1 MELIL
6 DLLYIYIAIFSL
18 YYFILAIRS
27 LNENKLIAFR
37 RNSAD
42 IEQDLICAIVYSHNN
57 YEALKN
63 ILDQLVHQSYSTQN
77 FMVYVILDNCTDHS
91 EELLADRLNIKVLN
105 LNDGVTVGKDQAISI
120 LLEEL
125 RQNTTISSYVF
136 LDVHRFI
143 EEDFLLNVNRAL
155 KLSPVVSGQTIVIE
169 NDSLSFSEKVNIT
182 CAKYVN
188 NFIRTARTLMGL
200 SDRIDSSIF
209 AINKQFVEK
218 FDALDLK
225 DINSELKY
233 SILLSNLG
241 YPCTYVPDIKTYI
254 KSYNFKYVKP
264 SISYRLKLF
273 KQCLSQLFTLNFK
286 FTEHVFSL
294 IAPSSLIVVILSIFF
309 LCLSYKFYFI
319 FNFMIVFTIFSLL
332 LLGFAISIIK
342 SELYAKDFLYLA
354 IYPIYSIGHL
364 LDNLPPYR
372 FIKKHFFNKAKKDI
386 QKYTV
391 NVIATNGRAN
401 IPCKLDLISEN
412 GLAMVIFRFKKKKF
426 SSSKQIR
433 MVEALNELTSKL
445 NDYGFQLKICYCC
458 EHFTSLVDGSQ
469 NMIKGL
475 CNYEFKDRTAGEEL
489 QTLLWNSCSMC
500 CPKKMIS
507 VIEDIRLNQDNK

>member
-1 MELIL
+1 M
-6 DLLYIYIAIFSL
+6 A
-18 YYFILAIRS
+18 
-27 LNENKLIAFR
+27 N
-37 RNSAD
+37 
-42 IEQDLICAIVYSHNN
+42 
-57 YEALKN
+57 EALKN
-63 ILDQLVHQSYSTQN
+63 ILDQLIHQSYSTQN

-241 YPCTYVPDIKTYI
+241 YPQ
-254 KSYNFKYVKP
+254 N
-264 SISYRLKLF
+264 L
-273 KQCLSQLFTLNFK
+273 
-286 FTEHVFSL
+286 
-294 IAPSSLIVVILSIFF
+294 VI
-309 LCLSYKFYFI
+309 
-319 FNFMIVFTIFSLL
+319 
-332 LLGFAISIIK
+332 
-342 SELYAKDFLYLA
+342 
-354 IYPIYSIGHL
+354 
-364 LDNLPPYR
+364 
-372 FIKKHFFNKAKKDI
+372 
-386 QKYTV
+386 
-391 NVIATNGRAN
+391 
-401 IPCKLDLISEN
+401 DL
-412 GLAMVIFRFKKKKF
+412 
-426 SSSKQIR
+426 
-433 MVEALNELTSKL
+433 
-445 NDYGFQLKICYCC
+445 
-458 EHFTSLVDGSQ
+458 
-469 NMIKGL
+469 
-475 CNYEFKDRTAGEEL
+475 
-489 QTLLWNSCSMC
+489 
-500 CPKKMIS
+500 
-507 VIEDIRLNQDNK
+507 LNQSF

>member
-155 KLSPVVSGQTIVIE
+155 KLSPVVSGQT
-169 NDSLSFSEKVNIT
+169 
-182 CAKYVN
+182 
-188 NFIRTARTLMGL
+188 
-200 SDRIDSSIF
+200 
-209 AINKQFVEK
+209 
-218 FDALDLK
+218 
-225 DINSELKY
+225 
-233 SILLSNLG
+233 LL
-241 YPCTYVPDIKTYI
+241 V
-254 KSYNFKYVKP
+254 
-264 SISYRLKLF
+264 
-273 KQCLSQLFTLNFK
+273 
-286 FTEHVFSL
+286 
-294 IAPSSLIVVILSIFF
+294 
-309 LCLSYKFYFI
+309 
-319 FNFMIVFTIFSLL
+319 
-332 LLGFAISIIK
+332 
-342 SELYAKDFLYLA
+342 
-354 IYPIYSIGHL
+354 
-364 LDNLPPYR
+364 
-372 FIKKHFFNKAKKDI
+372 
-386 QKYTV
+386 
-391 NVIATNGRAN
+391 
-401 IPCKLDLISEN
+401 
-412 GLAMVIFRFKKKKF
+412 
-426 SSSKQIR
+426 
-433 MVEALNELTSKL
+433 
-445 NDYGFQLKICYCC
+445 
-458 EHFTSLVDGSQ
+458 Q
-469 NMIKGL
+469 NMLI
-475 CNYEFKDRTAGEEL
+475 
-489 QTLLWNSCSMC
+489 TL
-500 CPKKMIS
+500 
-507 VIEDIRLNQDNK
+507 